1 MSRRQAAWAIF
12 WDEVHYLS
20 AGRFPLALILV
31 GVPLLFTIL
40 FGVVYQE
47 NVIDHVPLVVCD
59 GDQSSMS
66 RQLIQMYADS
76 DRFDVIAVTDTEERA
91 RQSLSSDQARAAL
104 VIPHD
109 FSKDI
114 KVGNAA
120 NLLLMVSSSN
130 NMFANAALAASSE
143 IARTYT
149 VGIAQKMMQGVG
161 FLPDEAMSAAYPV
174 RLGVRILGNPT
185 NGYSSFML
193 SGLMLNGLQIGIM
206 LTITPL
212 LVRERR
218 RYSNTD
224 AAWLSLAVRPI
235 PHWLFAMAGYLIS
248 LIAVVCIFAVPM
260 QGRWWEAVLLG
271 GTFCF
276 FVCGVLL
283 LFSSLAKN
291 DVFAIQ
297 MPMLYIMP
305 GLLYS
310 GLSWPEFD
318 MNQYAEVFGALLP
331 MTYSADVLRDILLM
345 GDAPQLCRSNLV
357 MMLSGGL
364 CSILAWA
371 IFMGRTYMERKGE
384 PTA

>member
-1 MSRRQAAWAIF
+1 
-12 WDEVHYLS
+12 
-20 AGRFPLALILV
+20 
-31 GVPLLFTIL
+31 
-40 FGVVYQE
+40 
-47 NVIDHVPLVVCD
+47 
-59 GDQSSMS
+59 
-66 RQLIQMYADS
+66 
-76 DRFDVIAVTDTEERA
+76 
-91 RQSLSSDQARAAL
+91 
-104 VIPHD
+104 
-109 FSKDI
+109 
-114 KVGNAA
+114 
-120 NLLLMVSSSN
+120 
-130 NMFANAALAASSE
+130 
-143 IARTYT
+143 
-149 VGIAQKMMQGVG
+149 
-161 FLPDEAMSAAYPV
+161 MSAAYPV

-193 SGLMLNGLQIGIM
+193 SGLMLNGLQIGLM

-224 AAWLSLAVRPI
+224 PAWLSLAVRPI

-248 LIAVVCIFAVPM
+248 LIAVICIFAVPM

-384 PTA
+384 PAA